1 MTVTP
6 STGSQTAAAPRD
18 AQCAGAVMMIRPA
31 AFGWNAQTEDSNRF
45 QQRPAVAGPP
55 AATTAR
61 LEFDALAG
69 ALAEAGVG
77 VHVFED
83 RAQPVCPDAVFPNN
97 WVSFHA
103 DGTAVLY
110 PMLAPNRRLERR
122 PELLQQLADRKAFSL
137 RRVLDLTSLEAS
149 GVFLEGTGSLVLD
162 RAARIA
168 YACLSPRT
176 HRRAVEAF
184 CDELCYEACVFEAT
198 GAAGEPVYH
207 TNVVLALGNRLA
219 ILARE
224 NVAPADRERVA
235 ERLSDGGRHVECI
248 DSRQAAN
255 FAANALELRGAG
267 ATSVLAMSARAWAGV
282 SAEARDRLASR
293 VDRCVI
299 VPVPTIEAIGGGS
312 VRCMLA
318 EVFNSRGEVV

>member
-1 MTVTP
+1 
-6 STGSQTAAAPRD
+6 
-18 AQCAGAVMMIRPA
+18 MMIRPA

-45 QQRPAVAGPP
+45 QQRPQVAAPQ
-55 AATTAR
+55 AAIRAR

-77 VHVFED
+77 VHVLED

-122 PELLQQLADRKAFSL
+122 PELLQQLADRSAFSL
-137 RRVLDLTSLEAS
+137 QRLVDLTSLEAS

-176 HRRAVEAF
+176 HRRAVDAF
-184 CDELCYEACVFEAT
+184 CDELGYEACVFEAT

-207 TNVVLALGNRLA
+207 TNVVLALGGRLA

-224 NVAPADRERVA
+224 NVAPADRDRVT
-235 ERLSDGGRHVECI
+235 ERLSDHGRHVECI
-248 DSRQAAN
+248 DSRQVAN
-255 FAANALELRGAG
+255 FAANALELRAAG
-267 ATSVLAMSARAWAGV
+267 GMSVLAMSARAWACLSG
-282 SAEARDRLASR
+282 EARDRLASR
-293 VDRCVI
+293 VDRRAI
-299 VPVPTIEAIGGGS
+299 VPVPTIEAVGGGS

-318 EVFNSRGEVV
+318 EVFRPRREVV